1 MARKTKSKRKAL
13 KAKDLSARG
22 DQARKVTG
30 GGVGPCFGKGK
41 SK

>member
-1 MARKTKSKRKAL
+1 MAPKVKSKRKSL

-22 DQARKVTG
+22 DQAKRVTG

>member
-1 MARKTKSKRKAL
+1 MAKKTASKRKSL

-22 DQARKVTG
+22 DQAKRITG

>member
-1 MARKTKSKRKAL
+1 MAPKAKNKRKSL

-22 DQARKVTG
+22 DQARKVKG
-30 GGVGPCFGKGK
+30 GGVGPCFGKDK